1 MKHPA
6 DCELRSLWTAL
17 NGNPTIKWNICLW
30 NDLKFPTLTL
40 RLAHTWKPAIKDIS
54 AFVRKS
60 LIIPT
65 PSTALRYVG
74 QRIPFHF
81 KKVKQSNAREMIWIS
96 SSGEVWVNTGYK
108 YRSYSCSRRK
118 QILLCLHLLC
128 TWHIGEKKENAYR
141 GAAVYFVYRRL
152 LATGDCQQIVTETC
166 AYIPNE
172 CQLLFSDL
180 SRRLPSV

>member
-17 NGNPTIKWNICLW
+17 NGNLTIKWNICLW

-65 PSTALRYVG
+65 PSAALRYVG
-74 QRIPFHF
+74 QRIPFHSE
-81 KKVKQSNAREMIWIS
+81 KVKQSNAREMIWIS

-128 TWHIGEKKENAYR
+128 TWHIGEKKR
-141 GAAVYFVYRRL
+141 KCIQRCCCLLCLPPLISYRRL
-152 LATGDCQQIVTETC
+152 STNRNRNLRVH
-166 AYIPNE
+166 
-172 CQLLFSDL
+172 S
-180 SRRLPSV
+180 